1 MKVLI
6 ADDDEGTL
14 SVLAT
19 LLDDIGHEA
28 VLAHD
33 GLEAW
38 AIIQGREAP
47 PLAILDWMM
56 PGMDGVDI
64 CRTLRHQQKKPYPY
78 LIMLTA
84 RDQIEDLVEGME
96 AGADDYL
103 RKPFDMRELRARLHA
118 GERILALQDELR
130 ARATFDNLTR
140 LLNRATVVERL
151 ARELA
156 HIKRKGGAV
165 TVVLLDLDN
174 FKRINDTHGHAVGDE
189 VLCAAA
195 KRLAASM
202 RAYDELGRYGGEEF
216 LAVLP
221 SCGARSGL
229 EVAERMRKSLAV
241 LPVGTSSGPVILTAS
256 LGVATGDH
264 QLAVTAENLVALADK
279 ALYKA
284 KRSGRNRVDSADEA

>member
-6 ADDDEGTL
+6 ADDDESTL
-14 SVLAT
+14 SVLAA

-28 VLAHD
+28 VVARN

-47 PLAILDWMM
+47 PLALLDWMM
-56 PGMDGVDI
+56 PGMDGVEI
-64 CRTLRHQQKKPYPY
+64 CRELRHQQKKPYPY
-78 LIMLTA
+78 LIMITA

-130 ARATFDNLTR
+130 ARATFDDLTQ
-140 LLNRATVVERL
+140 LLNRATIVERL
-151 ARELA
+151 ARELT
-156 HIKRKGGAV
+156 HVSRKGGAA
-165 TVVLLDLDN
+165 TVIVLDLDN

-202 RAYDELGRYGGEEF
+202 RSYDELGRYGGEEF

-221 SCGARSGL
+221 SCGAASGL
-229 EVAERMRKSLAV
+229 DVAERMRKALDV
-241 LPVGTSSGPVILTAS
+241 LPVGTSGGAVTLTAS
-256 LGVATGDH
+256 FGVATADNTWKAG
-264 QLAVTAENLVALADK
+264 AEALIGLADK

-284 KRSGRNRVDSADEA
+284 KRSGRNRVASAGN

>member
-6 ADDDEGTL
+6 ADDDESTL
-14 SVLAT
+14 AVLAS

-28 VLAHD
+28 VLARD
-33 GLEAW
+33 GLQAW
-38 AIIQGREAP
+38 AIIQGRDAP
-47 PLAILDWMM
+47 PLAIVDWMM
-56 PGMDGVDI
+56 PGMDGVQI
-64 CRTLRHQQKKPYPY
+64 CRELRHQQKKPSPY

-118 GERILALQDELR
+118 GERTLALQDELR
-130 ARATFDNLTR
+130 ARATFDDLTK
-140 LLNRATVVERL
+140 LLNRAAIVERL
-151 ARELA
+151 TRELA
-156 HIKRKGGAV
+156 HVSRRGGAV
-165 TVVLLDLDN
+165 TVILLDLDN

-189 VLCAAA
+189 VLCTAS

-202 RAYDELGRYGGEEF
+202 RSYDELGRYGGEEF

-229 EVAERMRKSLAV
+229 DVAERMRKSLAA
-241 LPVGTSSGPVILTAS
+241 LPVGTLSGPVVLTAS
-256 LGVATGDH
+256 LGVATVDN
-264 QLAVTAENLVALADK
+264 QLKVSAEELIASADK
-279 ALYKA
+279 ALYLA
-284 KRSGRNRVDSADEA
+284 KRSGRNRVKSADAA

>member
-6 ADDDEGTL
+6 ADDDESTL
-14 SVLAT
+14 SVLAA

-28 VLAHD
+28 VLARD

-64 CRTLRHQQKKPYPY
+64 CRELRHQQKRPYPY

-130 ARATFDNLTR
+130 ARATFDDLTR

-165 TVVLLDLDN
+165 TVILLDLDN

-221 SCGARSGL
+221 ACASACGL
-229 EVAERMRKSLAV
+229 VVAERMRKSLDV
-241 LPVGTSSGPVILTAS
+241 LPVGTSSGAVTLTAS
-256 LGVATGDH
+256 FGVATADK
-264 QLAVTAENLVALADK
+264 AREVSAEELVGLADK

-284 KRSGRNRVDSADEA
+284 KRSGRNRVESA